1 MIGLIS
7 INYKIAPVEL
17 RERFYFEDSEKL
29 VFNNLLKKN
38 VGVEGLMIISTCNRT
53 EIYFEFENHIGEEK
67 KFLHNIIKEL
77 VEFKK
82 FKDSLSPYLLYFTQS
97 HEVANH
103 LFRLVSGLESMMV
116 GEFQIVEQLKKAYN
130 YATRR
135 KMLGPILKRMIQK
148 SLETGKYIR
157 TNTGID
163 KGAVSVSYAA
173 VEQVTKKYKLSNSKF
188 LCVGLGETSRLVI
201 KHLKQK
207 KISNIKIT
215 NRNKNKAI
223 NFCNELGYT
232 FIDFENFKNEIKNS
246 DVVFF
251 STSSKKM
258 LLNKR
263 EIKEIIKLRK
273 NKLIMVDL
281 SVPRNL
287 PSDLNIEKLEIINID
302 NLKDVVNENYKKR
315 KKQISKAEEFIDE
328 FLIEF
333 NEWTHSRTL
342 RPSILSI
349 KNDIENGIVE
359 QTLSELN
366 GLKEK
371 NPKEVE
377 IVDIKLNE
385 VVKKY
390 TNSLVKKIKKVSKNG
405 KDEKAIKVI
414 NQIFLNE

>member
-1 MIGLIS
+1 
-7 INYKIAPVEL
+7 
-17 RERFYFEDSEKL
+17 
-29 VFNNLLKKN
+29 
-38 VGVEGLMIISTCNRT
+38 
-53 EIYFEFENHIGEEK
+53 
-67 KFLHNIIKEL
+67 
-77 VEFKK
+77 
-82 FKDSLSPYLLYFTQS
+82 
-97 HEVANH
+97 
-103 LFRLVSGLESMMV
+103 
-116 GEFQIVEQLKKAYN
+116 
-130 YATRR
+130 
-135 KMLGPILKRMIQK
+135 MLGPILKRMIQK

-173 VEQVTKKYKLSNSKF
+173 VEQVTKKFKLSNSKF

-223 NFCNELGYT
+223 DFCNELGYT
-232 FIDFENFKNEIKNS
+232 FIDFENFKDEIKNS

-263 EIKEIIKLRK
+263 EIKEIVKLRN
-273 NKLIMVDL
+273 NKLILVDL

-287 PSDLNIEKLEIINID
+287 PSDLNIKKLELINID

-315 KKQISKAEEFIDE
+315 KKQIIKAEEFIE
-328 FLIEF
+328 NFLMEF

-349 KNDIENGIVE
+349 KNDIINGIVD
-359 QTLSELN
+359 QTVSELN
-366 GLKEK
+366 GLKTK
-371 NPKEVE
+371 NPEEVE
-377 IVDIKLNE
+377 IVHKKLND

-390 TNSLVKKIKKVSKNG
+390 TNSLVKKIKKVSKM
-405 KDEKAIKVI
+405 EKMKK
-414 NQIFLNE
+414 L

>member
-1 MIGLIS
+1 
-7 INYKIAPVEL
+7 
-17 RERFYFEDSEKL
+17 
-29 VFNNLLKKN
+29 
-38 VGVEGLMIISTCNRT
+38 
-53 EIYFEFENHIGEEK
+53 
-67 KFLHNIIKEL
+67 
-77 VEFKK
+77 
-82 FKDSLSPYLLYFTQS
+82 
-97 HEVANH
+97 
-103 LFRLVSGLESMMV
+103 
-116 GEFQIVEQLKKAYN
+116 
-130 YATRR
+130 
-135 KMLGPILKRMIQK
+135 MLGPILKRMIQK

-188 LCVGLGETSRLVI
+188 LCVGLGETSKLVI

-223 NFCNELGYT
+223 DFCNELGYT
-232 FIDFENFKNEIKNS
+232 FVDFENFKDEIKNS

-258 LLNKR
+258 LLNKS

-273 NKLIMVDL
+273 TKLIMVDL

-287 PSDLNIEKLEIINID
+287 PNDLNIEKLEIINID

-315 KKQISKAEEFIDE
+315 KKQVIKAEEFIED

-349 KNDIENGIVE
+349 KNDIESGIIE
-359 QTLSELN
+359 QTLIKLN

-377 IVDIKLNE
+377 IVDRKLNE

>member
-67 KFLHNIIKEL
+67 KILHNIIKEL

-130 YATRR
+130 YAIRR

-215 NRNKNKAI
+215 NRNKNNA
-223 NFCNELGYT
+223 
-232 FIDFENFKNEIKNS
+232 
-246 DVVFF
+246 
-251 STSSKKM
+251 
-258 LLNKR
+258 
-263 EIKEIIKLRK
+263 RK

-349 KNDIENGIVE
+349 KNDIENGIIE

-371 NPKEVE
+371 NPEEVE
-377 IVDIKLNE
+377 IVDRKLNE

-390 TNSLVKKIKKVSKNG
+390 TNSLVRKIKKVSKNG

>member
-1 MIGLIS
+1 
-7 INYKIAPVEL
+7 
-17 RERFYFEDSEKL
+17 
-29 VFNNLLKKN
+29 
-38 VGVEGLMIISTCNRT
+38 
-53 EIYFEFENHIGEEK
+53 
-67 KFLHNIIKEL
+67 
-77 VEFKK
+77 
-82 FKDSLSPYLLYFTQS
+82 
-97 HEVANH
+97 
-103 LFRLVSGLESMMV
+103 
-116 GEFQIVEQLKKAYN
+116 
-130 YATRR
+130 
-135 KMLGPILKRMIQK
+135 MLGPILKRMIQK

-232 FIDFENFKNEIKNS
+232 FVDFENFKNEIKNS

-377 IVDIKLNE
+377 IVDRKLNE

>member
-1 MIGLIS
+1 
-7 INYKIAPVEL
+7 
-17 RERFYFEDSEKL
+17 
-29 VFNNLLKKN
+29 
-38 VGVEGLMIISTCNRT
+38 
-53 EIYFEFENHIGEEK
+53 
-67 KFLHNIIKEL
+67 
-77 VEFKK
+77 
-82 FKDSLSPYLLYFTQS
+82 
-97 HEVANH
+97 
-103 LFRLVSGLESMMV
+103 
-116 GEFQIVEQLKKAYN
+116 
-130 YATRR
+130 
-135 KMLGPILKRMIQK
+135 MIQK

-215 NRNKNKAI
+215 NRNKSKAI
-223 NFCNELGYT
+223 NFCNDLGYT
-232 FIDFENFKNEIKNS
+232 FIDFENFKDEIKNS
-246 DVVFF
+246 DVIFF

-258 LLNKR
+258 LLNKS

-287 PSDLNIEKLEIINID
+287 PSGLNIEKLEIINID

-371 NPKEVE
+371 NPKEIE
-377 IVDIKLNE
+377 IVNKKLND

>member
-1 MIGLIS
+1 
-7 INYKIAPVEL
+7 
-17 RERFYFEDSEKL
+17 
-29 VFNNLLKKN
+29 
-38 VGVEGLMIISTCNRT
+38 MIISTCNRT

-67 KFLHNIIKEL
+67 KFLHSIVKEL

-82 FKDSLSPYLLYFTQS
+82 FKDSLSPYLLYYTQS
-97 HEVANH
+97 NEVANH

-173 VEQVTKKYKLSNSKF
+173 VEQVTKKFKLSNSKF

-223 NFCNELGYT
+223 DFCNELGYT
-232 FIDFENFKNEIKNS
+232 FIDFENFKDEIKNS

-251 STSSKKM
+251 STSSKNTFK
-258 LLNKR
+258 
-263 EIKEIIKLRK
+263 
-273 NKLIMVDL
+273 
-281 SVPRNL
+281 
-287 PSDLNIEKLEIINID
+287 
-302 NLKDVVNENYKKR
+302 
-315 KKQISKAEEFIDE
+315 
-328 FLIEF
+328 
-333 NEWTHSRTL
+333 
-342 RPSILSI
+342 
-349 KNDIENGIVE
+349 
-359 QTLSELN
+359 
-366 GLKEK
+366 
-371 NPKEVE
+371 
-377 IVDIKLNE
+377 
-385 VVKKY
+385 
-390 TNSLVKKIKKVSKNG
+390 
-405 KDEKAIKVI
+405 
-414 NQIFLNE
+414 

>member
-1 MIGLIS
+1 
-7 INYKIAPVEL
+7 
-17 RERFYFEDSEKL
+17 
-29 VFNNLLKKN
+29 
-38 VGVEGLMIISTCNRT
+38 
-53 EIYFEFENHIGEEK
+53 
-67 KFLHNIIKEL
+67 
-77 VEFKK
+77 
-82 FKDSLSPYLLYFTQS
+82 
-97 HEVANH
+97 
-103 LFRLVSGLESMMV
+103 
-116 GEFQIVEQLKKAYN
+116 
-130 YATRR
+130 
-135 KMLGPILKRMIQK
+135 MLGPILKRMIQK

-207 KISNIKIT
+207 KISNIKVT

-246 DVVFF
+246 DAVFF

-377 IVDIKLNE
+377 IVDRKLNE

-390 TNSLVKKIKKVSKNG
+390 TNSLVRKIKKVSKNG

>member
-1 MIGLIS
+1 
-7 INYKIAPVEL
+7 
-17 RERFYFEDSEKL
+17 
-29 VFNNLLKKN
+29 
-38 VGVEGLMIISTCNRT
+38 
-53 EIYFEFENHIGEEK
+53 
-67 KFLHNIIKEL
+67 
-77 VEFKK
+77 
-82 FKDSLSPYLLYFTQS
+82 
-97 HEVANH
+97 
-103 LFRLVSGLESMMV
+103 
-116 GEFQIVEQLKKAYN
+116 
-130 YATRR
+130 
-135 KMLGPILKRMIQK
+135 
-148 SLETGKYIR
+148 
-157 TNTGID
+157 
-163 KGAVSVSYAA
+163 
-173 VEQVTKKYKLSNSKF
+173 
-188 LCVGLGETSRLVI
+188 
-201 KHLKQK
+201 
-207 KISNIKIT
+207 
-215 NRNKNKAI
+215 
-223 NFCNELGYT
+223 
-232 FIDFENFKNEIKNS
+232 
-246 DVVFF
+246 
-251 STSSKKM
+251 M

-377 IVDIKLNE
+377 IVDRKLNE

-390 TNSLVKKIKKVSKNG
+390 TNSLVRKIKKVSKNG